1 MDRRLLHH
9 YDVELSHLRQ
19 TAAEFAREFPK
30 VAGRLG
36 LDTEGRDACPDPFV
50 ERLLEGFAYLTA
62 RVQLKMDAGFPRL
75 SQALLETVYPH
86 YLCPSPS
93 MAVVRFEPA
102 PNEGSL
108 AAGAPVPRG
117 TILRTPLG
125 KGERTACEYRTA
137 HDLTL
142 WPLEVTKAEYLTRE
156 LTQFN
161 LPPGLGARA
170 VLRVRLRVGAG
181 ASFADLPLDR
191 LPFFLRGGD
200 DLPDALYEQI
210 FAHATAIVVL
220 APGKSPAPAQVIP
233 AATGLRRV
241 GFERE
246 EALLPQVSRTFSA
259 YRLLQEYFA
268 FRQRFLFFE
277 LTGLRA
283 AVGASG
289 AREEA
294 EILIVLRRQE
304 PRLEGRVDAG
314 SLALFCSPAINLFP
328 KRADRI
334 ALNDRSAE
342 FQVVMDRT
350 RPFEFE
356 VFDVTGVTGYS
367 ARNNQEQTFRPFYLA
382 KEGGGRAF
390 YTVFRAPR
398 QLSARER
405 EFGRH
410 HAYTGTETFVSL
422 VDAQAAPFRPDLQGL
437 GVDTLCTNRH
447 LPQEVAFGQGR
458 TDFNLEIGAPVAAVR
473 CLAGPTAP
481 RPPLVEG
488 ANAWQLISH
497 LSLNYLSLLD
507 APGGEGAAALREIL
521 RLYADPQDAHTLK
534 QIDGL
539 RAASTAPVLRRM
551 EGPGPITFARGLE
564 VSVLFDETPFEGTGV
579 FVLGGVLAEFFRRY
593 VSINTFAETVIR
605 TETRREIMRWPGL
618 PGRRPVS

>member
-1 MDRRLLHH
+1 MS
-9 YDVELSHLRQ
+9 V
-19 TAAEFAREFPK
+19 AESTLILAPIDQF
-30 VAGRLG
+30 G
-36 LDTEGRDACPDPFV
+36 C
-50 ERLLEGFAYLTA
+50 LTA
-62 RVQLKMDAGFPRL
+62 TSGVTPAIASRVHVRNGPPL
-75 SQALLETVYPH
+75 
-86 YLCPSPS
+86 
-93 MAVVRFEPA
+93 AV
-102 PNEGSL
+102 
-108 AAGAPVPRG
+108 
-117 TILRTPLG
+117 
-125 KGERTACEYRTA
+125 K
-137 HDLTL
+137 
-142 WPLEVTKAEYLTRE
+142 
-156 LTQFN
+156 
-161 LPPGLGARA
+161 
-170 VLRVRLRVGAG
+170 
-181 ASFADLPLDR
+181 
-191 LPFFLRGGD
+191 D
-200 DLPDALYEQI
+200 D
-210 FAHATAIVVL
+210 
-220 APGKSPAPAQVIP
+220 

-241 GFERE
+241 GFERD

-259 YRLLQEYFA
+259 YRLLQEYFT

-277 LTGLRA
+277 LTGLRG
-283 AVGASG
+283 AVQASG
-289 AREEA
+289 AQEEA

-304 PRLEGRVDAG
+304 PRLEGRVDQG
-314 SLALFCSPAINLFP
+314 SFALFCTPAINLFP

-334 ALNDRSAE
+334 PLNDHSAE
-342 FQVVMDRT
+342 FQIIMDRT

-356 VFDVTGVTGYS
+356 VFDVTGVSGFS
-367 ARNNQEQTFRPFYLA
+367 ARSNQEQVFRPFYLA

-410 HAYTGTETFVSL
+410 HAYTGTETFISL

-447 LPQEVAFGQGR
+447 LPLEVAFGQGR
-458 TDFNLEIGAPVAAVR
+458 TDFNLEIGAPVLSVR

-507 APGGEGAAALREIL
+507 TPGGEGAAALREIL

-534 QIDGL
+534 QIEGL

-564 VSVLFDETPFEGTGV
+564 ISVLFDETPFEGTGV
-579 FVLGGVLAEFFRRY
+579 FVLGGVLSEFFRRY
-593 VSINTFAETVIR
+593 VSLNTFAETVIR
-605 TETRREIMRWPGL
+605 SETRREIMRWPGL

>member
-1 MDRRLLHH
+1 M
-9 YDVELSHLRQ
+9 HLRQ
-19 TAAEFAREFPK
+19 SAAEFARDFPK
-30 VAGRLG
+30 IAGRLG
-36 LDTEGRDACPDPFV
+36 LDAEGRDACPDPFV

-75 SQALLETVYPH
+75 TQALLETVYPH
-86 YLCPSPS
+86 YLCPTPS
-93 MAVVRFEPA
+93 MTVVRFEPT

-108 AAGAPVPRG
+108 IAGAAVPRG

-125 KGERTACEYRTA
+125 RGERTACEYRTA
-137 HDLTL
+137 HELTL
-142 WPLEVTKAEYLTRE
+142 WPLELVKAEYLTRE
-156 LTQFN
+156 LAQFN

-170 VLRVRLRVGAG
+170 VLRLRLRVGAG
-181 ASFADLPLDR
+181 ANLADLPLDR
-191 LPFFLRGGD
+191 LPIFLRGTD

-210 FAHATAIVVL
+210 FAHSAAIVVL
-220 APGKSPAPAQVIP
+220 APGASPRREQILP
-233 AATGLRRV
+233 AATSLRRL

-283 AVGASG
+283 AVQASG
-289 AREEA
+289 AGSEA
-294 EILIVLRRQE
+294 ELLIVLRRQE

-314 SLALFCSPAINLFP
+314 SFALFCTPAINLFP

-334 ALNDRSAE
+334 ALNDRSSE
-342 FQVVMDRT
+342 FQVTVDRT

-356 VFDVTGVTGYS
+356 VFDVTGVTGYG
-367 ARNNQEQTFRPFYLA
+367 ARSNQEQVFRPFYLA
-382 KEGGGRAF
+382 KEGGRGGGGLGERAF

-405 EFGRH
+405 DQGRH

-447 LPQEVAFGQGR
+447 LPQEIAFGQGR
-458 TDFNLEIGAPVAAVR
+458 TDFNLEIGVPVASVR
-473 CLAGPTAP
+473 CLAGPTPP
-481 RPPLVEG
+481 RLPLAEG
-488 ANAWQLISH
+488 DNAWQLISH

-507 APGGEGAAALREIL
+507 SPGGEGAAGLREIL
-521 RLYADPQDAHTLK
+521 RLYTDPQDAHILK

-551 EGPGPITFARGLE
+551 EGAGPITFARGLE
-564 VSVLFDETPFEGTGV
+564 ISVLFDETPFEGSGV
-579 FVLGGVLAEFFRRY
+579 FLLGGVLAEFFRRY
-593 VSINTFAETVIR
+593 VSINSFAETVIR

-618 PGRRPVS
+618 TGRRPIF

>member
-1 MDRRLLHH
+1 MDRRFLHH
-9 YDVELSHLRQ
+9 YNVELSHLRQ
-19 TAAEFAREFPK
+19 SAAEFAREFPK

-36 LDTEGRDACPDPFV
+36 LGTEGRDTCPDPFV

-75 SQALLETVYPH
+75 SQALLETIYPH

-117 TILRTPLG
+117 TVLRTPLG

-142 WPLEVTKAEYLTRE
+142 WPLEITKAEYLTRE
-156 LTQFN
+156 LAQFH
-161 LPPGLGARA
+161 LPPGLGARS
-170 VLRVRLRVGAG
+170 VLRLRLRVGAG
-181 ASFADLPLDR
+181 ASFAELPLDR
-191 LPFFLRGGD
+191 LPFFLRGTD

-210 FAHATAIVVL
+210 FAHAAAVVVL
-220 APGKSPAPAQVIP
+220 APGTGPTREQIVP
-233 AATGLRRV
+233 AATGLRRG

-277 LTGLRA
+277 LVRLRG
-283 AVGASG
+283 AVQASG

-294 EILIVLRRQE
+294 EVLIVLRRQE
-304 PRLEGRVDAG
+304 PRLEGRVDNG
-314 SLALFCSPAINLFP
+314 SFALFCTPAINLFP

-342 FQVVMDRT
+342 FQVIMDRT

-356 VFDVTGVTGYS
+356 VFDVTGVSGFS
-367 ARNNQEQTFRPFYLA
+367 ARSNQEQVFRPFYLA
-382 KEGGGRAF
+382 KEDGGRAF
-390 YTVFRAPR
+390 YTVFRTPR

-447 LPQEVAFGQGR
+447 LPLEVAFGQGR
-458 TDFNLEIGAPVAAVR
+458 TDFNLEIGAPVLAVR

-507 APGGEGAAALREIL
+507 SPGGEGAAALREIL

-534 QIDGL
+534 QIEGL

-564 VSVLFDETPFEGTGV
+564 VSVLFDEAPFEGTGV
-579 FVLGGVLAEFFRRY
+579 FVLGGVLSEFFRRY